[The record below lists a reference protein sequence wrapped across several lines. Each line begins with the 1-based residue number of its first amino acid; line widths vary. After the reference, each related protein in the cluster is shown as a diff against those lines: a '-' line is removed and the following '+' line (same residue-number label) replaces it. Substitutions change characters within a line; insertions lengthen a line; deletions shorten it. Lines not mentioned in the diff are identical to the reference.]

1 MPRKRRE
8 PNYSILKFVSGNEKK
23 SYAIEPYYPTTVK
36 KSFKTIYFETIDAV
50 LNALK
55 ERFEQPS
62 FIIFSNAEQLLMK
75 SINGESY
82 QKEYDD
88 FVSVY
93 ADDIKTTALP
103 SNLLILRITFE
114 SLEPVHFGDI
124 VWKLKIIS
132 L

>member
-1 MPRKRRE
+1 MQL
-8 PNYSILKFVSGNEKK
+8 SHTTQLQLK
-23 SYAIEPYYPTTVK
+23 
-36 KSFKTIYFETIDAV
+36 KTLKLFT
-50 LNALK
+50 LKLSMLK
-55 ERFEQPS
+55 ERFGEPS
-62 FIIFSNAEQLLMK
+62 FIIFSNAEQLLLK

-82 QKEYDD
+82 QKEYGD

-103 SNLLILRITFE
+103 SNLLILRIIFE

>member
-1 MPRKRRE
+1 MSDHE
-8 PNYSILKFVSGNEKK
+8 EK
-23 SYAIEPYYPTTVK
+23 SDAVEPYYPTTVK
-36 KSFKTIYFETIDAV
+36 KNFKTIYFETIDDV